1 MKLNISSK
9 KITSYLL
16 ILPCLFFAV
25 EAIAQTDVYLRVYTK
40 TFQRMEID
48 LYNFEGEYGN
58 KAAEMTDLIND
69 VLSNDLWMSGY
80 FKVNKKSGAP
90 QNNKN
95 GNSVDTRG
103 STGALAQVSG
113 SFNLNFNNNRIS
125 IQPHLIDNA
134 SGRTIIKLEYTNK
147 IGKERY
153 LIHKI
158 ADDIVYSLTG
168 EKGIARSK
176 IAFVSEQSNGA
187 KEISVMDYDG
197 HNRTT
202 LTSNKSINLSPAW
215 SPEGTQICYTSY
227 KTGNPDLFVFNL
239 RTNSQIRLSNRK
251 GLNSAPAW
259 SPDGSKI
266 ALTLSKDGNAE
277 LYILEVEKKKI
288 RRLTYNRTIDS
299 SPTWSPTNR
308 EIAFTSDRSGSP
320 QVYIMD
326 SDGVNVRRLTFE
338 GGYNDSPSWSPRGD
352 KIAFVS
358 RTQSGFD
365 IYTIDVTG
373 ENQMRLT
380 DSSGSNEDPSWSPN
394 GFSLIFSSTRSG
406 NKRLYSMFWDGSDQ
420 KSLTSGGTNY
430 SPAWSAQLK

>member
-1 MKLNISSK
+1 MNLSAKTFLLYI
-9 KITSYLL
+9 L
-16 ILPCLFFAV
+16 ILLPGLPFAG
-25 EAIAQTDVYLRVYTK
+25 EAFAQTDVYLRVYTK

-48 LYNFEGEYGN
+48 LYNFEGEYGP
-58 KAAEMTDLIND
+58 KTTEMIDLIND

-80 FKVNKKSGAP
+80 FKVNKKSGVP
-90 QNNKN
+90 QNNRN
-95 GNSVDTRG
+95 GKKVDTRG
-103 STGALAQVSG
+103 SNGALAQVSG
-113 SFNLNFNNNRIS
+113 SFSVANNRIS

-147 IGKERY
+147 IENGRY

-168 EKGIARSK
+168 EKGMARSK
-176 IAFVSEQSNGA
+176 VAFVTEQSNGV

-202 LTSNKSINLSPAW
+202 LTSDKSINLSPAW
-215 SPEGTQICYTSY
+215 SPDGTRICYTSY

-239 RTNSQIRLSNRK
+239 RTNSQIRLSKQK
-251 GLNSAPAW
+251 GLNTAPAW

-277 LYILEVEKKKI
+277 IYIFEVEKKKI
-288 RRLTYNRTIDS
+288 RRLTYNRAIDS
-299 SPTWSPTNR
+299 SPTWSPSKR
-308 EIAFTSDRSGSP
+308 ELAFTSDRSGSP
-320 QVYIMD
+320 QIYIMD
-326 SDGVNVRRLTFE
+326 TDGVNVRRLTFA

-406 NKRLYSMFWDGSDQ
+406 NKRVYSMFWDGSDQ

>member
-1 MKLNISSK
+1 MSSK
-9 KITSYLL
+9 ILL
-16 ILPCLFFAV
+16 FLGSILLLNVFFAG
-25 EAIAQTDVYLRVYTK
+25 EAFTQTDVYLRVYTK

-48 LYNFEGEYGN
+48 LYDFEEASGR
-58 KAAEMTDLIND
+58 KAAEMTDLISE

-80 FKVNKKSGAP
+80 FKVNKKSGVP
-90 QNNKN
+90 QNNRN
-95 GNSVDTRG
+95 GSSVETPG
-103 STGALAQVSG
+103 SNGTLARVSG
-113 SFNLNFNNNRIS
+113 SFNYDKNRIS

-134 SGRTIIKLEYTNK
+134 SGRTIIKLDYTNSP
-147 IGKERY
+147 GNTRY

-176 IAFVSEQSNGA
+176 IAFVSEKSNGP

-202 LTSNKSINLSPAW
+202 LTSDKSINLSPAW
-215 SPEGTQICYTSY
+215 SPDGTQICYTSY
-227 KTGNPDLFVFNL
+227 KTGNPDLFVSNL
-239 RTNSQIRLSNRK
+239 RTNSQIRLSNLK

-277 LYILEVEKKKI
+277 IYIFEVEKKKM
-288 RRLTYNRTIDS
+288 RRLTYNRAIDS
-299 SPTWSPTNR
+299 SPSWSPSNR

-320 QVYIMD
+320 QIYVMD

-365 IYTIDVTG
+365 IYTIDATG
-373 ENQMRLT
+373 ENKMRLT

-420 KSLTSGGTNY
+420 KNLTSGGTNY
-430 SPAWSAQLK
+430 SPAWSAQLQ